1 MPRESRIHFAWAVLA
16 ALSVCMLVAAGV
28 RNSLGVYVR
37 PLEQEFGWSREDLSN
52 AGALGLFLLGAVG
65 PWVGRLADRWGPRK
79 VVAIGLLVQ
88 AIGTVGA
95 AFVQSLWQMYL
106 FSGILMSVGAG
117 ALGVSTSSA
126 VVARWF
132 ETRRGLVLGILGAGM
147 SAGQLLVI
155 PLAAKLTEVA
165 GWRHSFLYLGLGVL
179 LLVLPLALWLV
190 RNDPEERGLRPFGAT
205 GAAPTAAAAAAASAA
220 GRVSVFD
227 AARFP
232 SFWLLLA
239 TFFVCGYTT
248 GGIIFIHFIPHTA
261 DHGFSAMTAAT
272 AMGWMGAMNIVGT
285 IGSGWL
291 CDRVGRRGP
300 LAVYYLLRGLSL
312 IFLVYVWNAPSLY
325 LWAAIFG
332 LNFIST
338 VPPTTTLTA
347 NIFGRHS
354 AGELSGWIFF
364 SHQVGSAIGAVLGG
378 VIYSRTGTYDLAF
391 FSAAALAI
399 VAAALSLMIRDEPVR
414 PARREAAPIAAPAG

>member
-1 MPRESRIHFAWAVLA
+1 
-16 ALSVCMLVAAGV
+16 
-28 RNSLGVYVR
+28 
-37 PLEQEFGWSREDLSN
+37 
-52 AGALGLFLLGAVG
+52 
-65 PWVGRLADRWGPRK
+65 
-79 VVAIGLLVQ
+79 
-88 AIGTVGA
+88 
-95 AFVQSLWQMYL
+95 MYL